1 MNMPGFSAAVV
12 LESGLTRERYTGG
25 FRRSLSKSK
34 VLPPPP
40 IQCGVNKKFWDC
52 AKLVA
57 VCDAHGGGMSSTGDG
72 RYACDL

>member
-25 FRRSLSKSK
+25 LRSSYSKSR
-34 VLPPPP
+34 VVPQLR
-40 IQCGVNKKFWDC
+40 IECDVNENFWDC